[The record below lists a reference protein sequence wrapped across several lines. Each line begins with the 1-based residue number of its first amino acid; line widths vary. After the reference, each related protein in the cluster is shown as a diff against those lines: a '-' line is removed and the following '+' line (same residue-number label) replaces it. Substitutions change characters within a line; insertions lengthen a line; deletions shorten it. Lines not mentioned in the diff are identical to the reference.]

1 MEYTLAG
8 LPNSCSHC
16 AKKCTT
22 QTGWY
27 AENVDAARAGAGLC
41 AECAMPAKVLPPPMP
56 PIPTPSV
63 TTVTPTE
70 TNVLTAEIVI
80 KPSATVRKAKKA

>member
-1 MEYTLAG
+1 MIYTLAG
-8 LPNSCSHC
+8 LPNSCSRC
-16 AKKCTT
+16 ARKCTT

-41 AECAMPAKVLPPPMP
+41 AECAMPAKVLPQTP
-56 PIPTPSV
+56 PTPTV
-63 TTVTPTE
+63 TAVTPTE
-70 TNVLTAEIVI
+70 MNILTAAVPI

>member
-8 LPNSCSHC
+8 LPNSCSRC
-16 AKKCTT
+16 AKKCTAA
-22 QTGWY
+22 TGWY
-27 AENVDAARAGAGLC
+27 ADNVDAARAGAGLC
-41 AECAMPAKVLPPPMP
+41 AECAMPAKVLP
-56 PIPTPSV
+56 PTPSV